1 MTAQAIIQ
9 HTVLGLEGLAVKPR
23 QAQSNVVNVHL
34 HPDLGSPRTILN
46 VEERRPRCGETPR
59 LTSISLL
66 HIMSGILRFRQICCC
81 QNKPAEFSG
90 GPNFT
95 FMKSGPGKERTNGVL
110 GWANPRTYI
119 YNRDISVR
127 DFSAYLKVS
136 DAGQAQGGED
146 LLPPHRL
153 HTPPQCDEVEGGCWC
168 FHTLCDFSG
177 IVQTEKWP

>member
-9 HTVLGLEGLAVKPR
+9 HKVLGLEGLAVKPR
-23 QAQSNVVNVHL
+23 QAQSNVVNVYL

-46 VEERRPRCGETPR
+46 VEERRPRRGETPR

-110 GWANPRTYI
+110 GWDNPRTYI
-119 YNRDISVR
+119 YNRDIS
-127 DFSAYLKVS
+127 L
-136 DAGQAQGGED
+136 GGED
-146 LLPPHRL
+146 LLLPHCL
-153 HTPPQCDEVEGGCWC
+153 HTPPQWNEVEGGCWC
-168 FHTLCDFSG
+168 FHTLRNFSG
-177 IVQTEKWP
+177 IVQSERWP